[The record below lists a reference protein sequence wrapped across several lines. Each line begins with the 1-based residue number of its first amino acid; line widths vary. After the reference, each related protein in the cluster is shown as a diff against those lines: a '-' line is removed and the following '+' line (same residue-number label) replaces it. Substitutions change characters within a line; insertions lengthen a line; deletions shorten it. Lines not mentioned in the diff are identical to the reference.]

1 MRPAYPLRNHH
12 DQPAWLPC
20 QARRWSCAFS
30 SPFGCIL
37 TTFIILIEITA
48 MRTRGSESLIVLPL
62 LPIFLIGLL
71 PMLLLS
77 LLGPAG
83 LIILGI
89 LVASAG
95 LTDILDAN
103 STFSEQII
111 VHGYAQRSGTQRA
124 THGAAFGNALCIRHD
139 RCRRRPCGRRHRR
152 SGAVVRASFARLVSE
167 FRSSR
172 RAPAPGPVTN
182 SSLAHPAKI

>member
-1 MRPAYPLRNHH
+1 
-12 DQPAWLPC
+12 
-20 QARRWSCAFS
+20 
-30 SPFGCIL
+30 
-37 TTFIILIEITA
+37 
-48 MRTRGSESLIVLPL
+48 MRTRGSESFIVLPL
-62 LPIFLIGLL
+62 LPIFLIGVF

-111 VHGYAQRSGTQRA
+111 VHGYARGSERTGQRTALRSEMRFA
-124 THGAAFGNALCIRHD
+124 SVMIAAGAGLAVAGI
-139 RCRRRPCGRRHRR
+139 GW
-152 SGAVVRASFARLVSE
+152 SGAVVRASFARLE
-167 FRSSR
+167 IELRSSR
-172 RAPAPGPVTN
+172 EHRRRRSRTRRLRTPQKFEHGRAARRQCRRVPQ
-182 SSLAHPAKI
+182 

>member
-1 MRPAYPLRNHH
+1 
-12 DQPAWLPC
+12 
-20 QARRWSCAFS
+20 
-30 SPFGCIL
+30 
-37 TTFIILIEITA
+37 
-48 MRTRGSESLIVLPL
+48 MRTRGSESFIVLPL
-62 LPIFLIGLL
+62 LPIFLIGVF

-111 VHGYAQRSGTQRA
+111 VHGYAQRNGTHRA
-124 THGAAFGNALCIRHD
+124 AHALRSEIRFASVMIAAGAGLAVAGIGGLAL
-139 RCRRRPCGRRHRR
+139 
-152 SGAVVRASFARLVSE
+152 S
-167 FRSSR
+167 
-172 RAPAPGPVTN
+172 
-182 SSLAHPAKI
+182 